1 MGILP
6 AGWGPHDSAGKGSV
20 AGWGTE
26 PGKQVRPRLPLWPL
40 RDLSRPL
47 PPWAGS
53 LLPGW
58 TVVQL
63 VSPAV
68 PCDFLWSSDG
78 VTGSSSCAI
87 SSPCWSR
94 VSGSEGGT
102 EPLSSVLRAL
112 TGMGW
117 ASGAAGVHDVG
128 ALRLAQELQSS
139 RDLSVTGLAAPLLRG
154 GVREGGRLPEMGRGL
169 AMLWNGLREGAPGL
183 SEAPWSVLKG
193 LYV

>member
-1 MGILP
+1 M
-6 AGWGPHDSAGKGSV
+6 
-20 AGWGTE
+20 
-26 PGKQVRPRLPLWPL
+26 
-40 RDLSRPL
+40 
-47 PPWAGS
+47 
-53 LLPGW
+53 
-58 TVVQL
+58 VQL

-68 PCDFLWSSDG
+68 PRDFLWSSDG

-117 ASGAAGVHDVG
+117 ASGAAGIHDVG

-169 AMLWNGLREGAPGL
+169 AMLWNGLREGASGL